1 MCHELAM
8 FWNKKQVLHKGTYG
22 IIIEFSKPGMV
33 PARKEGRTGN
43 YTTFTTAELQQGG
56 FRIKLSSCAHLW

>member
-22 IIIEFSKPGMV
+22 IIIEFSKPGTV
-33 PARKEGRTGN
+33 PARKGGTN
-43 YTTFTTAELQQGG
+43 WELH
-56 FRIKLSSCAHLW
+56 HLHDG

>member
-22 IIIEFSKPGMV
+22 IIIEFSKCGTV
-33 PARKEGRTGN
+33 PARKGRKN
-43 YTTFTTAELQQGG
+43 
-56 FRIKLSSCAHLW
+56 